1 MLILHESTRM
11 SVTMV
16 RKNSR
21 VSYIWMRIG
30 IRTITVKQPSSKLT
44 KMIMKLLLKSDRNM
58 GDWLSL
64 MVSSFYC
71 RISWLSNIIDS
82 NFSKSIKIYFLS
94 PFSTKVVYTGNTWSA
109 FSYTETDDTTTKFN
123 PIKML
128 DSKIES
134 RNIWTTSRDRNF
146 WPLQN
151 KSR

>member
-71 RISWLSNIIDS
+71 GISWMSNIIDN

-109 FSYTETDDTTTKFN
+109 FSYTETIQQQNSIQSNFLIQRLN
-123 PIKML
+123 L
-128 DSKIES
+128 C
-134 RNIWTTSRDRNF
+134 RDLSAKVYWEYLVHFQR
-146 WPLQN
+146 P
-151 KSR
+151 